1 MRTEQSYDRL
11 ATAAAPALLRL
22 AYVLTGNAPDAE
34 DLLQDTLLATQRH
47 ADTIATM
54 TAPTAYLRRALV
66 NTFLS
71 GRRRAAR
78 RPRLVALA
86 TEPPA
91 PPTVPERLGAVW
103 QHLAALPPKQRA
115 TLVLRYYAGMP
126 DHEIAA
132 TLGSSESTVR
142 SNAARALATLR
153 THLAG
158 IPREE
163 M

>member
-1 MRTEQSYDRL
+1 MQTEQSYDRL
-11 ATAAAPALLRL
+11 VTAAAPALLRL
-22 AYVLTGNAPDAE
+22 AYLLTGNTPDAE

-47 ADTIATM
+47 AVAIAEM
-54 TAPTAYLRRALV
+54 AAPTAYLRRALL

-71 GRRRAAR
+71 GRRRATR
-78 RPRLVALA
+78 RPRLVALDA
-86 TEPPA
+86 DPPA
-91 PPTVPERLGAVW
+91 APVVPDRLGAVW

>member
-1 MRTEQSYDRL
+1 MQTEQSYDPL
-11 ATAAAPALLRL
+11 VTTAAPALLRL
-22 AYVLTGNAPDAE
+22 AYLLTENAPDAE

-78 RPRLVALA
+78 RPAWSPS
-86 TEPPA
+86 PPNRRHRPPPRSASA
-91 PPTVPERLGAVW
+91 PSGSTSPHSRPNSAPRF
-103 QHLAALPPKQRA
+103 
-115 TLVLRYYAGMP
+115 LRYYAGMP